1 MNCYSSGVEGAID
14 MIKKDEQK
22 MSVLSK
28 LKEQIQPVTLPQ
40 LLEGLELNYSAR
52 AVRRWIDDWVKRGI
66 VHKTGKKIG
75 TRYIAIQNN
84 PVEPENIY
92 FSPESIKIIKQIK
105 APFEL
110 RKPVEYRPNW
120 LIEYRPNIDFY
131 LSPAQREKL
140 DEIGNR
146 AKNFKAAGTYARQIY
161 NHLLID
167 LSYNSSRL
175 EGNTYSLEEAKK
187 LIMEG
192 AATPGKLDE
201 EKTMILNHKDA
212 IRFLVDNS
220 GQAEIQEATICNL
233 HFLLSDGLVSSQYA
247 GKVRDYGVRIGS
259 STYTPLESPDLLH
272 KYLKIICNKANQIT
286 NPYEKSIFLLAHI
299 AYLQAFVDVNKRTA
313 RLSANFPLTYGNL
326 VPLSFDAVKKD
337 DYIDAMIAIYELN
350 NIKPLIDIYMHSY
363 ERAAAQ
369 YDATVGAIGFDRVRV
384 QYRQQRRE
392 IMRYVVS
399 NKLRDTQMK
408 TYIESEVSKFAEL
421 NDQKQLASYI
431 REDLEQL
438 DANNIA
444 GIGVTIEQVKE
455 WREKK

>member
-1 MNCYSSGVEGAID
+1 MAID
-14 MIKKDEQK
+14 MLKDEQK
-22 MSVLSK
+22 ASVLNK
-28 LKEQIQPVTLPQ
+28 LKEQTQPIALTK
-40 LLEGLELNYSAR
+40 LLEGLELSYSMR
-52 AVRRWIDDWVKRGI
+52 AVRRWIDDWVKKGI
-66 VHKTGKKIG
+66 VHKAGKKSG
-75 TRYIAIQNN
+75 TRYFIIQNR
-84 PVEPENIY
+84 PAEPAIIY
-92 FSPESIKIIKQIK
+92 FSPESIKIIRLIK

-110 RKPVEYRPNW
+110 RKPVKYHPNW
-120 LIEYRPNIDFY
+120 LTEYRPNIDFY
-131 LSPAQREKL
+131 LSLTQREKL
-140 DEIGNR
+140 DEVGNR
-146 AKNFKAAGTYARQIY
+146 AKNFKAAGTYSRQIY
-161 NHLLID
+161 NRLLID

-175 EGNTYSLEEAKK
+175 EGNTYSFEEAEK

-220 GQAEIQEATICNL
+220 DKSEIDEATICNL

-247 GKVRDYGVRIGS
+247 GKVRDYGVRIGG
-259 STYTPLESPDLLH
+259 STYIPLENPELLH
-272 KYLKIICNKANQIT
+272 KYLKIICSKANQIT

-326 VPLSFDAVKKD
+326 VPLSFDAVKKN
-337 DYIDAMIAIYELN
+337 DYVDAMIAIYELN
-350 NIKPLIDIYMHSY
+350 NIKPLVDIYMHSY
-363 ERAAAQ
+363 ARAAEQ
-369 YDATVGAIGFDRVRV
+369 YDATVGAIGFDRVRA

-392 IMRYVVS
+392 IIRYIVT

-421 NDQKQLASYI
+421 DDQKQLASYI

-438 DANNIA
+438 DSHNIA
-444 GIGVTIEQVKE
+444 GMGVTIEQVQE
-455 WREKK
+455 WRNGK